1 MGFQGERAHASAVD
15 RINLGM
21 DLWDLTIDTARVKNR
36 DQPAMG
42 GTIPGQDEGDESDAG
57 ESNGSD
63 TSILLATR

>member
-21 DLWDLTIDTARVKNR
+21 DLWDLTIDIARVKNR
-36 DQPAMG
+36 DQPAVG
-42 GTIPGQDEGDESDAG
+42 GTIPGQDGDESDAG